1 MGMRYGKIAGTLLG
15 IVGGV
20 ILLMLILQPG

>member
-1 MGMRYGKIAGTLLG
+1 MDLGTALQLGIALG

-20 ILLMLILQPG
+20 ILGFFAVGLS